1 VSLRR
6 TSSSQRIPA
15 VDSGDT
21 GARFWLRFAKREIP
35 IQGSETV
42 IGRGEGCD
50 IIINESLVS
59 RRHARVLIENGR
71 PCIEDLGSANG
82 TFVNQQRL
90 HGRAVLFPGDHVFIG
105 TCEIEVVR
113 RIVEERPTL
122 VDIEIEQRPTPSSG
136 VGAYKVKTPQ
146 PSTSSEIRSMAP
158 SSDTRATAP
167 NNSATIRPG
176 GEQSTAEVDAFEYL
190 GRLADKM
197 FTMGRVDAARRILSS
212 HLDDLLDGAR
222 SGRTIS
228 PALVDSAGRYAV
240 KLANETLDGKWVDV
254 AVEIHLIACRPMR
267 EETVQ
272 QLSALRA
279 KAPLGHD
286 VLIARYYEKLR
297 ASMAGHSPA
306 ERVLCE
312 RVASLLPRPN
322 R

>member
-1 VSLRR
+1 VSSQRS
-6 TSSSQRIPA
+6 SSSQSIA
-15 VDSGDT
+15 SVDPKGPS
-21 GARFWLRFAKREIP
+21 ARFWLKFAKREIP
-35 IQGSETV
+35 IEGTETL

-59 RRHARVLIENGR
+59 RRHARVVIEGGR
-71 PCIEDLGSANG
+71 PSIEDLGSANG

-113 RIVEERPTL
+113 RILEERPTL
-122 VDIEIEQRPTPSSG
+122 VDFNAEPRPTPPSR
-136 VGAYKVKTPQ
+136 VGPFHKVKTPETL
-146 PSTSSEIRSMAP
+146 TSAEMRASAP
-158 SSDTRATAP
+158 ASPTLHP
-167 NNSATIRPG
+167 
-176 GEQSTAEVDAFEYL
+176 GEQATTEVDAFEYL

-212 HLDDLLDGAR
+212 HLDELLEGAR
-222 SGRTIS
+222 GGRALS
-228 PALVDSAGRYAV
+228 PSLVDSAGRYAV

-254 AVEIHLIACRPMR
+254 AVEVHLIACRPMR

-279 KAPLGHD
+279 KAPVGESA
-286 VLIARYYEKLR
+286 LIAKYYEKLR
-297 ASMAGHSPA
+297 VSMAGHSPA
-306 ERVLCE
+306 ERILCE
-312 RVASLLPRPN
+312 RVASLLPRPI

>member
-1 VSLRR
+1 MTNVG
-6 TSSSQRIPA
+6 SS
-15 VDSGDT
+15 DG
-21 GARFWLRFAKREIP
+21 GARFWLKFARREIP
-35 IQGSETV
+35 IEGVETV

-59 RRHARVLIENGR
+59 RRHARVIIDNGR

-105 TCEIEVVR
+105 TCEIEVIR
-113 RIVEERPTL
+113 RLVEERPTL
-122 VDIEIEQRPTPSSG
+122 VDLDVERRPTPPSG
-136 VGAYKVKTPQ
+136 VAAFHKVKVPEVAAAMEMRAIA
-146 PSTSSEIRSMAP
+146 PVSTTSQ
-158 SSDTRATAP
+158 TL
-167 NNSATIRPG
+167 RPG
-176 GEQSTAEVDAFEYL
+176 EQATAEVDAFEYL

-212 HLDDLLDGAR
+212 HLDDLLEGAR
-222 SGRTIS
+222 GGRSLS

-240 KLANETLDGKWVDV
+240 KLAHETLDGKWVDV

-267 EETVQ
+267 EDTVQ

-279 KAPLGHD
+279 KAPVGQTA
-286 VLIARYYEKLR
+286 LIAKYYERLR
-297 ASMAGHSPA
+297 VSMAGHSPA
-306 ERVLCE
+306 ERILCE
-312 RVASLLPRPN
+312 RVASLLPRPS

>member
-1 VSLRR
+1 MY
-6 TSSSQRIPA
+6 
-15 VDSGDT
+15 
-21 GARFWLRFAKREIP
+21 WLRFAKREVP
-35 IQGSETV
+35 IDGGETI
-42 IGRGEGCD
+42 IGRGDGCHV
-50 IIINESLVS
+50 IINESLVS

-105 TCEIEVVR
+105 TCEMELVR
-113 RIVEERPTL
+113 RIIEDRPTL
-122 VDIEIEQRPTPSSG
+122 VDLEAEQRPTPDSG
-136 VGAYKVKTPQ
+136 IGPFHKVSTPA
-146 PSTSSEIRSMAP
+146 PSTSAEM
-158 SSDTRATAP
+158 RATIPYADTLRP
-167 NNSATIRPG
+167 NEQAT
-176 GEQSTAEVDAFEYL
+176 ADVDAFEYL

-212 HLDDLLDGAR
+212 HLDELLEGAR
-222 SGRTIS
+222 GGRPLT

-254 AVEIHLIACRPMR
+254 AVEIHLLACRPMR
-267 EETVQ
+267 EDTVQ

-279 KAPLGHD
+279 KAPVGSAS
-286 VLIARYYEKLR
+286 LIARYYERLR
-297 ASMAGHSPA
+297 ANMAGHSPA

>member
-1 VSLRR
+1 VSSHRS
-6 TSSSQRIPA
+6 SSSQSHAA
-15 VDSGDT
+15 VGSGEA
-21 GARFWLRFAKREIP
+21 GARFWLKFAKREIP
-35 IQGSETV
+35 IDGTETV

-59 RRHARVLIENGR
+59 RRHARVIIDNGR

-90 HGRAVLFPGDHVFIG
+90 HGRAVLFPGDHVFVG

-122 VDIEIEQRPTPSSG
+122 VDIEADRRPTPPSG
-136 VGAYKVKTPQ
+136 VAALHKVSGTT
-146 PSTSSEIRSMAP
+146 PSTEMHAVVP
-158 SSDTRATAP
+158 PATRATL
-167 NNSATIRPG
+167 RPG
-176 GEQSTAEVDAFEYL
+176 EQATAEVDAFEYL

-212 HLDDLLDGAR
+212 HLDELLEGAR
-222 SGRTIS
+222 GGRTLS

-240 KLANETLDGKWVDV
+240 KLAHETLDGKWVDV
-254 AVEIHLIACRPMR
+254 AVEVHTIACRPMR
-267 EETVQ
+267 EDTIQ

-279 KAPLGHD
+279 KAPVGQTA
-286 VLIARYYEKLR
+286 LIAKYYEKLR
-297 ASMAGHSPA
+297 AHMAGHSPA
-306 ERVLCE
+306 ERILCE
-312 RVASLLPRPN
+312 RVASLLPRPS

>member
-1 VSLRR
+1 MTNLG
-6 TSSSQRIPA
+6 SSDGG
-15 VDSGDT
+15 V
-21 GARFWLRFAKREIP
+21 RFWLRFAKREIP
-35 IQGSETV
+35 IDGAETV

-59 RRHARVLIENGR
+59 RRHARVIIDNGR

-113 RIVEERPTL
+113 RILEERPTL
-122 VDIEIEQRPTPSSG
+122 VDVDVERRPTPPSG
-136 VGAYKVKTPQ
+136 VGAFHKVKVPETSASMEMRAIAPV
-146 PSTSSEIRSMAP
+146 ST
-158 SSDTRATAP
+158 T
-167 NNSATIRPG
+167 SATLRPG
-176 GEQSTAEVDAFEYL
+176 EQATAEVDAFEYL

-212 HLDDLLDGAR
+212 HLDDLLEGAR
-222 SGRTIS
+222 SGRTLS

-240 KLANETLDGKWVDV
+240 KLAHETLDGKWVDV

-279 KAPLGHD
+279 KAPVGQTA
-286 VLIARYYEKLR
+286 LIAKYYEKLR
-297 ASMAGHSPA
+297 VSMAGHNHA
-306 ERVLCE
+306 ERILCE
-312 RVASLLPRPN
+312 RVASLLPRPS